1 VIALEEELGPA
12 GFEAI
17 HAGFECRNIR
27 LKRSNSLVELRK
39 RQSNQRAH
47 FLNFVS
53 EFPAQVLEFMPDS
66 DVTLSDLS
74 DIASE

>member
-1 VIALEEELGPA
+1 MEEELGPA
-12 GFEAI
+12 SFEAI
-17 HAGFECRNIR
+17 HTGFECRNIR

-47 FLNFVS
+47 FLKFVS
-53 EFPAQVLEFMPDS
+53 ELPAEVLEFMPDS
-66 DVTLSDLS
+66 GVTFSDLS